1 MALILIIVVVAGAS
15 FFVYGY
21 MAKRGVPAPQE
32 TKRAWKGV
40 VPGQSSVNELY
51 QKAGTPVSS
60 SQDSSG
66 ATLSYPTENKYWTSD
81 VSVSQN
87 KVTFIKERI
96 FAPTELSLKKRLE
109 ETGKDWIKIYGPGS
123 QFGSFLFAYPALGTA
138 YYADEVHDLVYEVW
152 HFPPTTPSG
161 LLALPQ
167 AQGFS
172 AALQLRQD

>member
-1 MALILIIVVVAGAS
+1 MVLIFITVVVSAAS
-15 FFVYGY
+15 FFVYRYLEKKGS
-21 MAKRGVPAPQE
+21 PAPQ
-32 TKRAWKGV
+32 KAIGAWRGV

-81 VSVSQN
+81 VSVSQD

-96 FAPTELSLKKRLE
+96 FAPAELSLKKRLE

-138 YYADEVHDLVYEVW
+138 YYADEGHDVVYEVW
-152 HFPPTTPSG
+152 RFQPTTPLG

-172 AALQLRQD
+172 ATFQPRQD